1 MNKGLTG
8 LTRDYASKSMSK
20 CSNDGGEKNNQLAR
34 QHIIKYPRNYR
45 QWHSHAC

>member
-20 CSNDGGEKNNQLAR
+20 CSNDGGEKNRKQKSVINVELGVNGFG
-34 QHIIKYPRNYR
+34 Y
-45 QWHSHAC
+45 